1 MSGIL
6 SNILHGLSSFNN
18 LKKTKTN
25 LNGLKL
31 PPPPPP
37 YHRHMVLGLT
47 ELSPAVLS

>member
-31 PPPPPP
+31 PPPPPH
-37 YHRHMVLGLT
+37 HRHMVLVLT